1 MATLAS
7 MKTHRTLALGAIA
20 VFLLFI
26 SATDLLAQHRQS
38 AIDVVEVPG
47 HQVRFE
53 LYRTFP
59 ENAPVVSGL
68 KIKETRFSDYIDRNG
83 TTNNYVVFIME
94 NDDKIF
100 TRGPFIVQSSVGG
113 KFTATGSATITGGT
127 GKLAGIQGILRPVTH
142 ADPAEGFY
150 KGQVEMEYWMGEA
163 GRLPDEAKGL

>member
-1 MATLAS
+1 MA
-7 MKTHRTLALGAIA
+7 HRTLALGAIA
-20 VFLLFI
+20 VFLPFI

-47 HQVRFE
+47 HQVFE

-59 ENAPVVSGL
+59 ENAPVISGL
-68 KIKETRFSDYIDRNG
+68 KIKETRFSDYIDHNG

-94 NDDKIF
+94 NGDKIF
-100 TRGPFIVQSSVGG
+100 TGGPFIVQSSVGG

-127 GKLAGIQGILRPVTH
+127 GMLAGIQGILRPVTH

-150 KGQVEMEYWMGEA
+150 KGQVEMEYWMGKQT
-163 GRLPDEAKGL
+163 DEDIHAVESLMAQE